1 LGVSLIASL
10 PDGKT
15 DDGADLQE
23 DLKQAARDSRCRG
36 GRAWMT
42 LTWIARKAKN
52 IPLDPMKNEGNR
64 NAQ

>member
-1 LGVSLIASL
+1 MTEPICRKIWSRPPAT
-10 PDGKT
+10 PD
-15 DDGADLQE
+15 AE
-23 DLKQAARDSRCRG
+23 G